1 MELEDFR
8 RHAHELVDWMADY
21 LEGVEKYPVRA
32 QVKPGEI
39 KERLP
44 QSAPESGEAMED
56 IFRDFQEIIL
66 PGMTHWQHPSFFAYF
81 PANSSPPSVLAEML
95 TATLSAQ
102 CMLWQ
107 TSPAASELEERVLEW
122 LRAMLALP
130 QDFTGVIQDSATSAT
145 LAALLCAREKATAW
159 RGNEGGLPALGAEG
173 LRLAVYCSQEAHS
186 SIEKSLKVA
195 GLGKSSL
202 RKIKADSDFAMDIKA
217 LAAAIS
223 ADKAQGI
230 TPCSVVASMGGT
242 GVGAMDPIR
251 AIGEVCQRESIWL
264 HVDGAWAGSALL
276 LPEER
281 QMADG
286 MELADSFVFNPHKWL
301 FTNFDCS
308 AFYVRD
314 PEALQRTLALVPEYL
329 KSPEGQSVT
338 DYQNWSVP
346 LGRRFR
352 ALKLWFVIRSYGVE
366 GLRALLRNHISW
378 AKALYEEV
386 RSTPDFEILS
396 PRHLSLFTFRYHPK
410 NVDTEGELDDLND
423 RLLRQLNDSGELYLT
438 QNRVRGRFAIRFVVG
453 QTYTQEHHV
462 RSAWQRIVTTAR
474 EL

>member
-1 MELEDFR
+1 
-8 RHAHELVDWMADY
+8 
-21 LEGVEKYPVRA
+21 
-32 QVKPGEI
+32 
-39 KERLP
+39 
-44 QSAPESGEAMED
+44 
-56 IFRDFQEIIL
+56 
-66 PGMTHWQHPSFFAYF
+66 
-81 PANSSPPSVLAEML
+81 
-95 TATLSAQ
+95 
-102 CMLWQ
+102 
-107 TSPAASELEERVLEW
+107 
-122 LRAMLALP
+122 MLALP
-130 QDFTGVIQDSATSAT
+130 QGFTGVIHDSATSAT

-217 LAAAIS
+217 LSAAIS

-230 TPCSVVASMGGT
+230 TPCCVVASMGGT

-314 PEALQRTLALVPEYL
+314 PEALHRTLALVPEYL

-378 AKALYEEV
+378 AKALYDEV
-386 RSTPDFEILS
+386 RSAPDFETLS

-462 RSAWQRIVTTAR
+462 HSAWQRIVTTAR